1 MTVDE
6 LARRLL
12 TKLIAARSDLAA
24 YIQMRKAKGYMS
36 VSENDRLRER
46 FFALALEIRDK
57 GERLNEMPDRDS
69 RSAIYR
75 AEEAL
80 SSAAVCLMSGR
91 QDCPTYISVN
101 VDKLE
106 RSLNVLNYCIQYLN
120 EHSQLEE
127 A

>member
-12 TKLIAARSDLAA
+12 KKLIAARSDLAA

-57 GERLNEMPDRDS
+57 GERLNDLPDRDS

-120 EHSQLEE
+120 EHSPLEE

>member
-1 MTVDE
+1 MNVDE

-120 EHSQLEE
+120 EHSPLEE

>member
-1 MTVDE
+1 MTADE

-12 TKLIAARSDLAA
+12 LKLITARTDLAA

-36 VSENDRLRER
+36 ISENDRLREG
-46 FFALALEIRDK
+46 FFALALEIRNK
-57 GERLNEMPDRDS
+57 GERLHGLQDSDS
-69 RSAIYR
+69 RSAMYS

-80 SSAAVCLMSGR
+80 SSAAVTLMSGR

-106 RSLNVLNYCIQYLN
+106 RSLNILNYSIQYLS
-120 EHSQLEE
+120 EHSPLEE

>member
-1 MTVDE
+1 MIVDE

-12 TKLIAARSDLAA
+12 TKLIAARTDLAA

-57 GERLNEMPDRDS
+57 GERLNEMPDRDV
-69 RSAIYR
+69 RGAIYR

-80 SSAAVCLMSGR
+80 SSAAVCLLSGR

-106 RSLNVLNYCIQYLN
+106 RSLSILNYSIQFLN
-120 EHSQLEE
+120 ERTPLEE

>member
-6 LARRLL
+6 LVRRLL
-12 TKLIAARSDLAA
+12 TKLTAARTDLAA
-24 YIQMRKAKGYMS
+24 YTQMRKAKGYMS

-46 FFALALEIRDK
+46 LFALALEIRDK
-57 GERLNEMPDRDS
+57 GERLNNMPDRES
-69 RSAIYR
+69 RGALYR

-101 VDKLE
+101 ADKLE
-106 RSLNVLNYCIQYLN
+106 RSLSVLDYSILYLN
-120 EHSQLEE
+120 EHSRLEE
-127 A
+127 V

>member
-57 GERLNEMPDRDS
+57 GERLNDLPDRDS

-75 AEEAL
+75 AEEAF

-120 EHSQLEE
+120 EHSPLEE

>member
-80 SSAAVCLMSGR
+80 SSAAVYLMSGR

-120 EHSQLEE
+120 EHSPLEE

>member
-1 MTVDE
+1 MTADE

-12 TKLIAARSDLAA
+12 MKLITARTNLAA

-36 VSENDRLRER
+36 ISENDRLRESC
-46 FFALALEIRDK
+46 FALALEIRDK
-57 GERLNEMPDRDS
+57 GERLQELADSDS
-69 RSAIYR
+69 RSAMYR

-80 SSAAVCLMSGR
+80 SSAAVSLMSGR

-106 RSLNVLNYCIQYLN
+106 RSLNILDYSIQYLR
-120 EHSQLEE
+120 EHSPLEE

>member
-120 EHSQLEE
+120 EHSPLEE

>member
-1 MTVDE
+1 MTADE

-12 TKLIAARSDLAA
+12 MKLMTARTDLAA

-36 VSENDRLRER
+36 VNENDRLREM

-57 GERLNEMPDRDS
+57 SERLQEIQDRDT
-69 RSAIYR
+69 RSAMYS

-80 SSAAVCLMSGR
+80 SSAAVSLMTGR
-91 QDCPTYISVN
+91 SDCANFISVN

-106 RSLNVLNYCIQYLN
+106 RSLNILDYSLQYLN
-120 EHSQLEE
+120 EHSPLAE

>member
-6 LARRLL
+6 LVRRLL
-12 TKLIAARSDLAA
+12 TKLTAARTDLAA
-24 YIQMRKAKGYMS
+24 YTQMRKAKGYMS

-46 FFALALEIRDK
+46 LFALALEIRDK
-57 GERLNEMPDRDS
+57 GERLNEMSDRDS
-69 RSAIYR
+69 RGNLYR

-91 QDCPTYISVN
+91 HDCPTYISVN

-106 RSLNVLNYCIQYLN
+106 RSLSVLDYSISYLN
-120 EHSQLEE
+120 EHSRLEE
-127 A
+127 V

>member
-75 AEEAL
+75 AVEAL

-120 EHSQLEE
+120 EHSPLEE

>member
-57 GERLNEMPDRDS
+57 GERLNDLPDRDS

-80 SSAAVCLMSGR
+80 SSVAVCLMSGR

-120 EHSQLEE
+120 EHSPLEE

>member
-106 RSLNVLNYCIQYLN
+106 RSLNVLNYCILYLN
-120 EHSQLEE
+120 EHSPLEE

>member
-6 LARRLL
+6 MARRLL
-12 TKLIAARSDLAA
+12 TKLVTCRSDLAG
-24 YIQMRKAKGYMS
+24 YIQLLKAKGYMS
-36 VSENDRLRER
+36 VSETDRLRER

-57 GERLNEMPDRDS
+57 GERLSQMPDRDA
-69 RSAIYR
+69 RGALYR

-91 QDCPTYISVN
+91 QDCPTYITVN
-101 VDKLE
+101 ADKLE
-106 RSLNVLNYCIQYLN
+106 RSLNVLSYCVQYLS
-120 EHSQLEE
+120 ERAPLEE

>member
-46 FFALALEIRDK
+46 FFVLALEIRDK

-120 EHSQLEE
+120 EHSPLEE

>member
-12 TKLIAARSDLAA
+12 TKLIAARRDVAA

-120 EHSQLEE
+120 EHSPLEE

>member
-1 MTVDE
+1 MIVDE

-12 TKLIAARSDLAA
+12 TKLIAARTDLAA

-57 GERLNEMPDRDS
+57 GERLNEMPDREA
-69 RSAIYR
+69 RSALYR

-80 SSAAVCLMSGR
+80 SSAAVCLLSGR

-120 EHSQLEE
+120 ERTPLEE

>member
-57 GERLNEMPDRDS
+57 GERLNEMPERDS

-120 EHSQLEE
+120 EHSPLEE

>member
-57 GERLNEMPDRDS
+57 GERLNDLPDRDS

-120 EHSQLEE
+120 EHSPLEE